1 MKTFKK
7 LNLIAEVGL
16 SHNGN
21 MTLAHSYIESA
32 ARSGA
37 TAIKFQ
43 THYAAEESSRYDKF
57 RVRNKFIKY
66 STRYDYWKI
75 QNSLHSNGQ
84 S

>member
-16 SHNGN
+16 PQHGN
-21 MTLAHSYIESA
+21 MTLAHSYRVCRKIWSY
-32 ARSGA
+32 SN
-37 TAIKFQ
+37 KVS

-66 STRYDYWKI
+66 STGMIIGKT